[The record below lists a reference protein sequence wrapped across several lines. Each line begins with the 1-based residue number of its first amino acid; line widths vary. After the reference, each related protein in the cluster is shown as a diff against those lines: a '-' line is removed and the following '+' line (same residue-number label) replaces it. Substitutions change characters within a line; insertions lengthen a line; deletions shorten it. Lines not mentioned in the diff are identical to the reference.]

1 MVELKNISQN
11 SNLVFAEIII
21 FTRIIKTNMEI
32 FRDKKTLT
40 DYIERQK
47 EMGKRIGF
55 APTMGALHQGHL
67 SLYEIANKENDLV
80 ISSIFV
86 NPTQFNNPDDLKKYP
101 RDTNRDLKL
110 LEKTGI
116 VDAVYLPEVED
127 LYPDGLASKSFNFDG
142 LENRM
147 EGKSRPGHFDGVG
160 TVVEELFSQIKPD
173 NAYFG
178 EKDFQQLA
186 IIEKLAAQLKL
197 PVKIHGV
204 PIYREENGLAM
215 SSRNER
221 LSSAQRDAAKVIHE
235 TLVKVNDWFRII
247 TVPEINKRVKDI
259 FDDQRG
265 MTLEYFEIADENTL
279 KETDFFYKDKNYRAF
294 IVVNVG
300 DVRLIDNM
308 HLD

>member
-1 MVELKNISQN
+1 
-11 SNLVFAEIII
+11 
-21 FTRIIKTNMEI
+21 MEI
-32 FRDKKTLT
+32 FRDKKTFT

-67 SLYEIANKENDLV
+67 SLYEIANQENDLV

-86 NPTQFNNPDDLKKYP
+86 NPTQFNNPADLEKYP
-101 RDTNRDLKL
+101 RNIDRDLKL
-110 LEKTGI
+110 LKNTKI
-116 VDAVYLPEVED
+116 VDAVYLPEVAD
-127 LYPDGLASKSFNFDG
+127 LYPDGLQSKSFNFDG
-142 LENRM
+142 LENEM

-160 TVVEELFSQIKPD
+160 TVVEKLLRQVKPD

-186 IIEKLAAQLKL
+186 IIEKLVEQLKL

-204 PIYREENGLAM
+204 AIYREENGLAM

-221 LSSAQRDAAKVIHE
+221 LSAFQRDSAKIIHE
-235 TLVKVNDWFRII
+235 TLVNVNDWFRII
-247 TVPEINKRVKDI
+247 TIPEINQRVKDI

-265 MTLEYFEIADENTL
+265 MTLEYFEIADESTL
-279 KETDFFYKDKNYRAF
+279 KKTDFFYKDKKYRAF

-300 DVRLIDNM
+300 DVRLIDNL